1 MWIQASRSF
10 RVCRVELL
18 LISDQADDEEED
30 AGAPEESDLD
40 DAINLSMSP
49 QAEPSRKRKREQ
61 GDENDHLVTPM
72 SSMPQAESPGGSP
85 CNNLDEPT
93 SNISKPNALEQA
105 KDMAD
110 IEARFRGSSGSSFT
124 SRGHALIKVAQL
136 IAHQAVSGLL
146 QSRTDP
152 SDGRTLVRQSIPDQA
167 LQNTVTQ
174 LLKAFFPTNKR
185 CNLKEY
191 SSLGEKIP
199 ANTSRDQVIL
209 HQRVVKPTHI
219 AGGLIGTGKS
229 IFKLESPYTRVRRNG
244 VSTEISASALSFW
257 EELSLGPAHE
267 PKDIDAF
274 CVCPKTKCIE
284 EGVMAFL
291 SMIRGAYQS
300 CSLGTHDI
308 GASFTDSSKRVVTVP
323 MDARKPEEFLQDVA
337 ATCEELGTKLPELGL
352 QNGIT
357 IIYIINPFKEQQYLP
372 KLCDALSRLPNS
384 YGAAR
389 EKRRPERQ
397 VDLVMQIVPLD
408 LVWSSESIVMP
419 SPAEYRRLAFEI
431 YNQCASPPSSQN
443 RESEYISAP
452 AICLARSVPKTID
465 FKLVPESSAPLMQLD
480 SCVHVAYAWDNTS
493 DWLVAIWT
501 DNLGVLSWRA
511 AYRLGKNEEK
521 PWKPF
526 YEVVKEIL
534 ETSFDMLQPPNA
546 PWHLF
551 VCTDRPMPKQ
561 ENDGR
566 YLNPRLHLGIAK
578 LTYT

>member
-1 MWIQASRSF
+1 M
-10 RVCRVELL
+10 
-18 LISDQADDEEED
+18 LIFDQADDEEED
-30 AGAPEESDLD
+30 TSASEELDLD
-40 DAINLSMSP
+40 NAINLSMGS

-61 GDENDHLVTPM
+61 CDENDRIATP
-72 SSMPQAESPGGSP
+72 SSSVPQAESAGGSP
-85 CNNLDEPT
+85 RNNMDEST
-93 SNISKPNALEQA
+93 SNVSKSNALEQA

-110 IEARFRGSSGSSFT
+110 VEARTHGNSGSFFT
-124 SRGHALIKVAQL
+124 SRGHALIRAAQL

-152 SDGRTLVRQSIPDQA
+152 CDGRALMRQSVPDQA

-174 LLKAFFPTNKR
+174 FLKAFFPTNKR

-191 SSLGEKIP
+191 ASLGEKIQ
-199 ANTSRDQVIL
+199 ANASRDQVLL
-209 HQRVVKPTHI
+209 HQRAVKPTHI

-244 VSTEISASALSFW
+244 VSTEVSASALSFW

-267 PKDIDAF
+267 AKDIDAF

-291 SMIRGAYQS
+291 GMIKGAYQS
-300 CSLGTHDI
+300 CNLGIHDI
-308 GASFTDSSKRVVTVP
+308 GSSFTDSSLRIVTVP
-323 MDARKPEEFLQDVA
+323 MDARKPEVFLQDIA

-352 QNGIT
+352 QNGTT

-372 KLCDALSRLPNS
+372 RLCDALSRLPNS

-431 YNQCASPPSSQN
+431 YNQCAPPPSSQI
-443 RESEYISAP
+443 RESDYISAP
-452 AICLARSVPKTID
+452 AICLARPVPKTID

-480 SCVHVAYAWDNTS
+480 SCVHVAYAWDSTS
-493 DWLVAIWT
+493 EWLVAIWT

-511 AYRLGKNEEK
+511 AYRLGKNEGK

-546 PWHLF
+546 PWQLF
-551 VCTDRPMPKQ
+551 VCTDRPMLKQ

-566 YLNPRLHLGIAK
+566 YWNPPLHFGIAK